1 MQGVKISAAAAI
13 AGTALAFGVTSGTV
27 AQVSG
32 VTEVQQQIATQRMH
46 DSVQWAAIE
55 QHLPNRLTSAPDV
68 LEREGDIL
76 RARRFPEDANDYY
89 NFALQN
95 GGDAENLLDKI
106 GLTALEMKDVPW
118 AEAYFRRV
126 VRIDRRNA
134 DGWNNLGTVELL
146 NGRIAFA
153 IADYER
159 AVKLEK
165 GRVVFHCN
173 LATAYFA
180 KGDTR
185 DARTEMSAALKL
197 DPLAFESDGDGWGAA
212 THVLSAQGRGRF
224 SLEMAKLYARGGAVE
239 QMLHALAIA
248 SEAGLDLPREMHKDA
263 SLARYAG
270 DPRISVMLHNT
281 EALRATGKVTGSVAS
296 L

>member
-1 MQGVKISAAAAI
+1 MQGVRISAAAAI
-13 AGTALAFGVTSGTV
+13 AGTALAFGMTSGAI
-27 AQVSG
+27 AQVS
-32 VTEVQQQIATQRMH
+32 EIQQQIARERMH

-55 QHLPNRLTSAPDV
+55 QHLPNRLTSAPEE

-95 GGDAENLLDKI
+95 GGDAEVLLDKI

-159 AVKLEK
+159 AVRLEK

-173 LATAYFA
+173 LATAYFE

-185 DARTEMSAALKL
+185 GARMEMAAALKL
-197 DPLAFESDGDGWGAA
+197 DPLAFEGDGDGWGAA
-212 THVLSAQGRGRF
+212 THVLSAEGRGRF
-224 SLEMAKLYARGGAVE
+224 SLEMAKLYARGDAVD
-239 QMLHALAIA
+239 QMLHALAMA
-248 SEAGLDLPREMHKDA
+248 SEAGLDLRREMRRDA
-263 SLARYAG
+263 ALARYAS
-270 DPRISVMLHNT
+270 DPRISVMMHNT
-281 EALRATGKVTGSVAS
+281 EALRADGKAAGGAAS

>member
-1 MQGVKISAAAAI
+1 MQGVRISAAAAI
-13 AGTALAFGVTSGTV
+13 AGTALVFGVASAAI
-27 AQVSG
+27 AQVS
-32 VTEVQQQIATQRMH
+32 EVQQQIANQRMH
-46 DSVQWAAIE
+46 DPVQWAAIE
-55 QHLPNRLTSAPDV
+55 QHLPNRLTSAPEE

-95 GGDAENLLDKI
+95 GGDAEVLLDKI

-165 GRVVFHCN
+165 SRVVFHCN
-173 LATAYFA
+173 LATAYFE

-185 DARTEMSAALKL
+185 GARTEMAAALKL
-197 DPLAFESDGDGWGAA
+197 DPLAFEGDGDGWGAA
-212 THVLSAQGRGRF
+212 THVLSAEGRGRF
-224 SLEMAKLYARGGAVE
+224 SVEMAKLYARGSAVE
-239 QMLHALAIA
+239 QMLSALALA
-248 SEAGLDLPREMHKDA
+248 SEAGLDLRREMRRDA
-263 SLARYAG
+263 ALSRYAR
-270 DPRISVMLHNT
+270 DPRISVMVHNT
-281 EALRATGKVTGSVAS
+281 EALRATGKATGRAAS